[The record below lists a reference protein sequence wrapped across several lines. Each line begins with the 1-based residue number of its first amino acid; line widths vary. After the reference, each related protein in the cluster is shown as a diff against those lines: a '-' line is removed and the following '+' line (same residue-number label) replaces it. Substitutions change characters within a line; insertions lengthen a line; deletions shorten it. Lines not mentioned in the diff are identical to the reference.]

1 MITPHVGTLA
11 DMTPSI
17 RTRLGILAAAAAL
30 PILLACGA
38 GSSSQ
43 SDNDTPD
50 SSGSPTQVEQQ
61 ATEPASEQPA
71 VEVSDVEVPD
81 VETPDEEP
89 AAPPEEDVS
98 YKNCTEVR
106 EAGKAPLREGD
117 PGYSSKL
124 DRDGDGVAC
133 ER

>member
-1 MITPHVGTLA
+1 
-11 DMTPSI
+11 MTPTI
-17 RTRLGILAAAAAL
+17 RARLGILAAAAAL

-38 GSSSQ
+38 GASSQ
-43 SDNDTPD
+43 PD
-50 SSGSPTQVEQQ
+50 SSDPGSGGSPTQMEQQ
-61 ATEPASEQPA
+61 ASEQP
-71 VEVSDVEVPD
+71 VVEVPD

-89 AAPPEEDVS
+89 TAPAEEPAEEEVS